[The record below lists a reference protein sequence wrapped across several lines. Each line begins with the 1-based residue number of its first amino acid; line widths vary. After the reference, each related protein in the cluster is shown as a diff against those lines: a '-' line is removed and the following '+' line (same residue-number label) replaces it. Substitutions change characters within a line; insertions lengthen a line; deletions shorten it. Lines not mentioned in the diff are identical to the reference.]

1 MNKEHNYKE
10 EFQVLT
16 EEELFLVFSGETE
29 LPAETKLIAE
39 EVLKKRGFDFGNMPL
54 NKLKWELD
62 VLKEEIAKENGK
74 GMVLTS
80 SKYSAV
86 FISVFGLGLALII
99 AYNMYAGMVRKE
111 DLLVQF
117 IMLGIGLGLC
127 VWGIINFA
135 KRKKREKERERRIAE
150 LEKAINGA

>member
-1 MNKEHNYKE
+1 MNKQPHYKE

-39 EVLKKRGFDFGNMPL
+39 EELKKRGFDFGNMPL
-54 NKLKWELD
+54 NKLRWELAE
-62 VLKEEIAKENGK
+62 LKKEIAKENEK

-127 VWGIINFA
+127 VWGIINFT
-135 KRKKREKERERRIAE
+135 KQKKRE
-150 LEKAINGA
+150 

>member
-39 EVLKKRGFDFGNMPL
+39 EELKKRGFDFENMPL
-54 NKLKWELD
+54 NKLRWELAE
-62 VLKEEIAKENGK
+62 LKEEIAKENGK

-80 SKYSAV
+80 SKYSTV
-86 FISVFGLGLALII
+86 FIAVFGLGLALII

-135 KRKKREKERERRIAE
+135 KRKKRETERERRIAE
-150 LEKAINGA
+150 VEKMINGA

>member
-1 MNKEHNYKE
+1 
-10 EFQVLT
+10 
-16 EEELFLVFSGETE
+16 
-29 LPAETKLIAE
+29 
-39 EVLKKRGFDFGNMPL
+39 
-54 NKLKWELD
+54 

>member
-39 EVLKKRGFDFGNMPL
+39 EELKKRGFDFENMPL
-54 NKLKWELD
+54 NKLRWELAE
-62 VLKEEIAKENGK
+62 LKEEIAKENGK

-80 SKYSAV
+80 SKYSTV
-86 FISVFGLGLALII
+86 FIAVFGLGLALII

-150 LEKAINGA
+150 VEKAINGS

>member
-39 EVLKKRGFDFGNMPL
+39 EELKKRGFDFENMPL
-54 NKLKWELD
+54 NKLRWELAE
-62 VLKEEIAKENGK
+62 LKEEIAKENGK

-80 SKYSAV
+80 SKYSTV
-86 FISVFGLGLALII
+86 FIAVFGLGLALII

-150 LEKAINGA
+150 VEKMINGA